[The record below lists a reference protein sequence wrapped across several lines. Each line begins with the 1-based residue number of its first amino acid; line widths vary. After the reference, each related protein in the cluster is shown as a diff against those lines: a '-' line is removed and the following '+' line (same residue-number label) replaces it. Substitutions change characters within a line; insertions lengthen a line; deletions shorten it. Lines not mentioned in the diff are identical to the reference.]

1 MGRQAPLAVQFWK
14 NPHTVTANMRWQACC
29 DGFVGIGVSLNKAS
43 GAVITY
49 LGCIRYKM
57 IVLMI
62 SLLYWRRLIVKH
74 SLMLWL
80 SYNTTKEIDVE
91 RQRLRE
97 YLEELNSTIGDL
109 HAPDDD
115 KNKLTGLIA
124 EIELQLNEPM
134 LVTGDPQT
142 LVDQV
147 ENMVNTFEQDH
158 PRVSGILNNI
168 MLTLSNMGV

>member
-1 MGRQAPLAVQFWK
+1 M
-14 NPHTVTANMRWQACC
+14 
-29 DGFVGIGVSLNKAS
+29 
-43 GAVITY
+43 
-49 LGCIRYKM
+49 
-57 IVLMI
+57 
-62 SLLYWRRLIVKH
+62 
-74 SLMLWL
+74 
-80 SYNTTKEIDVE
+80 E
-91 RQRLRE
+91 RQQLRE

-109 HAPDDD
+109 HVPDDD

-147 ENMVNTFEQDH
+147 ENMINTFEQDH